1 MRVDVELVLIHH
13 SYTSFFNEG
22 KQINL
27 P

>member
-1 MRVDVELVLIHH
+1 MRVDVELLLIHH